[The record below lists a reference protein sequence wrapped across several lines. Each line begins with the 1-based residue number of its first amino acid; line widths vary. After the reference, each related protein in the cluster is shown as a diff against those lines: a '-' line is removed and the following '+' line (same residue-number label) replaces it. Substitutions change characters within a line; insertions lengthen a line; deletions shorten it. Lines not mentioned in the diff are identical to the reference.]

1 MTKKLAKS
9 RKNRMID
16 GVCGGI
22 ANFFGIDPTII
33 RLIWVAAV
41 LLKGAGIILYIIAAI
56 VMPYSDDYQTSE
68 EDVENLKSAN
78 VDGESNSETE
88 GDKSTKKS
96 TKKRASKGTAEAPHS
111 NEEFDKFF
119 KKD

>member
-22 ANFFGIDPTII
+22 ANYFGIDATIV

-41 LLKGAGIILYIIAAI
+41 LLKGAGVVLYIIAAI
-56 VMPYSDDYQTSE
+56 VMPYADDFAAPDD
-68 EDVENLKSAN
+68 DVDNLKSAN
-78 VDGESNSETE
+78 MDGESKPEN
-88 GDKSTKKS
+88 DKASSTGKASKKKAAKKS
-96 TKKRASKGTAEAPHS
+96 AEAPHTD
-111 NEEFDKFF
+111 EKFDKFF

>member
-56 VMPYSDDYQTSE
+56 VMPYGDDYPSSD
-68 EDVENLKSAN
+68 EDVDNLKSAN
-78 VDGESNSETE
+78 VDGEDDGETKAADGE
-88 GDKSTKKS
+88 KKS
-96 TKKRASKGTAEAPHS
+96 SKKKPAKKAGEAPHS

-119 KKD
+119 KK